1 MVQWTLLEALVFGV
15 VATVLS
21 LSFMLLITYLDNK
34 GKKNENVGQSRDR
47 NQ

>member
-1 MVQWTLLEALVFGV
+1 MVKWTLIEALIFGT

-34 GKKNENVGQSRDR
+34 GKKDENVGQSRNR